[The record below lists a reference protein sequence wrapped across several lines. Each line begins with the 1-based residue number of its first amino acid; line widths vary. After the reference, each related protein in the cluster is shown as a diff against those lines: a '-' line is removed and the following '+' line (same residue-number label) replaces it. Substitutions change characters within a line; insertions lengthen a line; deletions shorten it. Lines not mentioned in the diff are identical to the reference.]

1 MKRTGKHLEDIRKI
15 MNTSPV
21 IQNQMSILA
30 EKAEAMNMTK
40 EQWEDFKVAMMS
52 TMLLKMA
59 QMIPEIKKDLGAD
72 IYETLRA

>member
-1 MKRTGKHLEDIRKI
+1 MKRTEKHLEDIRNI

-30 EKAEAMNMTK
+30 EKAETMNMTK
-40 EQWEDFKVAMMS
+40 EQWEEFKVAMMS

>member
-1 MKRTGKHLEDIRKI
+1 MKRTEKHLEDIRNI

-30 EKAEAMNMTK
+30 EKAEAMNVTK
-40 EQWEDFKVAMMS
+40 EQWEEFKAAMMS

>member
-1 MKRTGKHLEDIRKI
+1 MKRTEKHLEDIRNI

-52 TMLLKMA
+52 TMLMKMA
-59 QMIPEIKKDLGAD
+59 QMIPEIKEDLGMD
-72 IYETLRA
+72 IYEALRA

>member
-1 MKRTGKHLEDIRKI
+1 MKRTEKHLEDIRNI

-21 IQNQMSILA
+21 IQSQMSILA

-40 EQWEDFKVAMMS
+40 EQWEEFKVAMMS